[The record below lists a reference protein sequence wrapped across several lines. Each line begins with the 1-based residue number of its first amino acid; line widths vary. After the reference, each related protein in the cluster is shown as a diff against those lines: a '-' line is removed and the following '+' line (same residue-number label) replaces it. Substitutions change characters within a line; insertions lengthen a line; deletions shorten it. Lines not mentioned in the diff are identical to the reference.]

1 MKIWKICNICKL
13 LNLVCNDYGSLNGLH
28 LQVVKKVDNPPT
40 SSSAYGMFLPHARQA
55 LTSFK

>member
-13 LNLVCNDYGSLNGLH
+13 LNLVCNDYGSLIGLH

-40 SSSAYGMFLPHARQA
+40 SSSAYGMFLPQA
-55 LTSFK
+55 LNIL